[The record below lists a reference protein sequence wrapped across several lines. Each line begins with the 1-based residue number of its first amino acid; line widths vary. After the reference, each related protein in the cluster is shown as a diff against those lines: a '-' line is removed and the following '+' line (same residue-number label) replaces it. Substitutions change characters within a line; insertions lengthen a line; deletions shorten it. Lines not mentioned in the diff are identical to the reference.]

1 MKARLKYLGLFFII
15 ILTTFLM
22 MKVVFMLYNAKGN
35 DFGVT
40 DIFAVLWHGLP
51 LDLSTT
57 SYLTSIPLLV
67 SILSLWMSGKWPRLT
82 TKIYCCIIAPL
93 LSLILVAD
101 TVLYRFWQFKLDAT
115 IFNYI
120 DSPKEAVASVSVWF
134 VLVAILCIA
143 TLTVLLLIALK
154 RVWRTAEALGRRD
167 AEPDA
172 RTVFSKISKGG
183 PGHKTLSLLVL
194 LFTGGVLFL
203 MIRGGVGR
211 STMNVGYVYY
221 SQDQFLD
228 HSAVNPAFSLIS
240 SSLKV
245 HKFDKLYRFYPPAAC
260 DSLFSQ
266 LQYSTESL
274 DPDTLLTTRRPD
286 IVMII
291 MEGCG
296 SVFLDKNI
304 TPNLNRLAEEGVFFS
319 RCYANSFRTDRGLV
333 CALSGYPAFPD
344 ISVMKLPEKSRTL
357 PSIARSLVAN
367 GYSTRFLYGGDINF
381 TNTKSY
387 LLSTGFQQVRG
398 YDTFPLSVRH
408 THSWGVQDH
417 ITLDT
422 LYSII
427 SSEVRKCESSKVTPP
442 SFTACLTLSSHEDW
456 QVPYQ
461 RIKGDQIANAMAY
474 LDHCIGQFVS
484 RLKTSPAWDN
494 MLLIVLP
501 DHGITYPADI
511 TEANPERNRIPII
524 WTGGAVRQPRRIDK
538 LCNQT
543 DLAATLLGQLGI
555 THNDFTF
562 SRDILSRT
570 YTYPLAIHTF
580 SGGITFIDS
589 TGYIVEDLNAKKIIS
604 SNKKGANKEEILS
617 LPHAYLQY
625 AINNFAEQ

>member
-1 MKARLKYLGLFFII
+1 MFIVA
-15 ILTTFLM
+15 
-22 MKVVFMLYNAKGN
+22 KVVFMLSY
-35 DFGVT
+35 FGEQPFSVG
-40 DIFAVLWHGLP
+40 DVCNVIRHGLS
-51 LDLSTT
+51 LDLSTAL
-57 SYLTSIPLLV
+57 YFLIVPFLLTIV
-67 SILSLWMSGKWPRLT
+67 SFWTKMPKWLFRA
-82 TKIYCCIIAPL
+82 YYV
-93 LSLILVAD
+93 LVAVAFSLAFVSD
-101 TVLYRFWQFKLDAT
+101 TSLYGFWHFKLDASCLQYLET
-115 IFNYI
+115 
-120 DSPKEAVASVSVWF
+120 PTEAMASVSSGY
-134 VLVAILCIA
+134 
-143 TLTVLLLIALK
+143 LLIRLLIVIGVGAAICGLAWK
-154 RVWRTAEALGRRD
+154 TDSLEH
-167 AEPDA
+167 P
-172 RTVFSKISKGG
+172 TIS
-183 PGHKTLSLLVL
+183 TLSHKLRNTL
-194 LFTGGVLFL
+194 LFILLIPLIVIG
-203 MIRGGVGR
+203 IRGGLDE
-211 STMNVGYVYY
+211 STTNIGQVYY
-221 SQDQFLD
+221 SDNQFLN
-228 HSAVNPAFSLIS
+228 HSAVNPVFSFLA
-240 SSLKV
+240 SL
-245 HKFDKLYRFYPPAAC
+245 DKSGDYITAYDFYDEEKC
-260 DSLFSQ
+260 QRLTDSLFSTQ
-266 LQYSTESL
+266 STDS
-274 DPDTLLTTRRPD
+274 DTLLNTSRPN
-286 IVMII
+286 IVII
-291 MEGCG
+291 LMESCG
-296 SVFLDKNI
+296 GQFTKIGGHNDI
-304 TPNLNRLAEEGVFFS
+304 TPNLNRLMDEGISFKE
-319 RCYANSFRTDRGLV
+319 CYANSWRTDKGTV
-333 CALSGYPAFPD
+333 SVLSGYPAFPD

-357 PSIARSLVAN
+357 PSIARSLAAN

-387 LLSTGFQQVRG
+387 LLSTGFQQARG

-427 SSEVRKCESSKVTPP
+427 SSEVRKCESAKVTPL

-494 MLLIVLP
+494 MLLIILP

-617 LPHAYLQY
+617 LPHTYLQY

>member
-183 PGHKTLSLLVL
+183 PGHKALSLLVL

-203 MIRGGVGR
+203 MIRGGIGR

-319 RCYANSFRTDRGLV
+319 HCYANSFRTDRGLV

-357 PSIARSLVAN
+357 PSIARSLAAN

-387 LLSTGFQQVRG
+387 LLSTGFQQARG

-427 SSEVRKCESSKVTPP
+427 SSEVRKCESAKVTPL

-474 LDHCIGQFVS
+474 LDHSIGQFVS

-494 MLLIVLP
+494 MLLIILP

-617 LPHAYLQY
+617 RPHAYLQY